1 MHRTLGTQRLIALFA
16 AGWLAF
22 NFPLQR
28 LWAGDPLALF
38 GAWAVLIGLLA
49 LLMEREPG

>member
-1 MHRTLGTQRLIALFA
+1 MHERLGTQRLVALFV

-28 LWAGDPLALF
+28 LWAGDAVALF

-49 LLMEREPG
+49 LLMERGAD